1 MSNIMDE
8 LLESFRESSQRLE
21 GLSKGL
27 GELQNAQNL
36 VEKLSSNLN
45 EAAQGLEGTAISHA
59 NFIKSAQLTNDQL
72 GQVVRSLN
80 NLDTTSI
87 NSTLSEIVT
96 GLDGNKEKLTN
107 LATSLT
113 KARTNSN
120 AMDAKINQISQR
132 LDEVVLS
139 NTSLSS
145 QLADSLKNITSRAD
159 EASTVASK
167 RHKNLI
173 SIVLIAFAISG
184 VVLANLLDL
193 LPF

>member
-139 NTSLSS
+139 HTSLSS
-145 QLADSLKNITSRAD
+145 PLADSLKNITSRAD